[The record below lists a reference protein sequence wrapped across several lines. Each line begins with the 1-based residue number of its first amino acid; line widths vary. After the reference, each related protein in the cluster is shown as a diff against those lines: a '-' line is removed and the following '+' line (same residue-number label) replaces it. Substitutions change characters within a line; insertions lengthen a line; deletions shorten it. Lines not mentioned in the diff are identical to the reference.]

1 MIDDAIRE
9 DVTYGYLVIGLI
21 VIFAPLIAER
31 LRLPGL
37 LGLLIAGALIGPNM
51 FGVLNDFTGVENFG
65 SIGILYLIYLAG
77 LQLDIQTF
85 RRYWEISGAF
95 GLITSIIPFALGT
108 LFMLRLDFDVRAAIL
123 IGSFWASFTL
133 IAYPVLKQ
141 FELTR
146 TRSGA
151 ALLGAS
157 AITDTVSLLV
167 LALVAGSV
175 TGDQSGLVLLLD
187 IALGLAILGVWCLI
201 ILPVIARWFFSTL
214 GRGRIL
220 RFMLI
225 FVGLMSAAVV
235 AQIVDVEPLLGAF
248 FAGLGLNRLVPNE
261 SALME
266 RTEFVGN
273 ALFIPVFMVSVGLLF
288 DPAVMFTAS
297 TIELAFWLS
306 AALVIGKLTAAWIS
320 GMLFDLSRA
329 EIGVLFSV
337 SVAQAAAT
345 LAATIIGLEL
355 GLYGDDV
362 VNAVMIVI
370 AVSLFITSLGT
381 PIFAAQVERPA
392 EDERRIGEVVLVP
405 TRTAGTGLAGR
416 LRLAGRI
423 ADASGGVIIP
433 TVISVPLQDHDIS
446 EARSHLAEI
455 DDTLFSLGL
464 EGDSRIRVDVSV
476 AQGISRAALENNAS
490 LVLLDWPDPR
500 PIVEYF
506 AERTSDEV
514 ARLVSCPIAFASLVD
529 EPIERVVLA
538 VAGHDLQPSRTDD
551 LRAAAAIATAFAS
564 NRQLIVGPVTPETLE
579 EAGIVLPESVHF
591 QAGPPDP
598 EQWARENAT
607 PGDLVVLVSHGQRFG
622 SLVGEPPVPGR
633 SVVAVTTSK
642 ARRWAQDDPA
652 AVMSGGLGAT
662 PRYG

>member
-1 MIDDAIRE
+1 MIDDAIRGN
-9 DVTYGYLVIGLI
+9 VTYGYLIIGLI

-31 LRLPGL
+31 MRLPGL
-37 LGLLIAGALIGPNM
+37 LGLLIAGALIGPNVL
-51 FGVLNDFTGVENFG
+51 GVLDDFTGVENIG
-65 SIGILYLIYLAG
+65 SIGILYLIFLAG

-85 RRYWEISGAF
+85 RRYWEISGGF

-108 LFMLRLDFDVRAAIL
+108 LFMLRLDFDTKAAIL

-146 TRSGA
+146 NRSGA

-175 TGDQSGLVLLLD
+175 TGDSSGLVLLLD
-187 IALGLAILGVWCLI
+187 IAMGLAILGVWCMI
-201 ILPVIARWFFSTL
+201 VLPWIARWFFSTL

-220 RFMLI
+220 RFMLV

-248 FAGLGLNRLVPNE
+248 FAGVGLNRLVPNE

-288 DPAVMFTAS
+288 DPAVMFTVS
-297 TIELAFWLS
+297 TLEMAFWLS
-306 AALVIGKLTAAWIS
+306 TALVVGKLAAAWIS
-320 GMLFDLSRA
+320 GLLFHLSRA

-370 AVSLFITSLGT
+370 VVSLFITSLGT
-381 PIFAAQVERPA
+381 PIFAAQIEQPA
-392 EDERRIGEVVLVP
+392 DEARRIGEVVLVP
-405 TRTAGTGLAGR
+405 TRSAETGLAGR

-433 TVISVPLQDHDIS
+433 TVISIPQQDNDIS
-446 EARSHLAEI
+446 EARSRLAEI
-455 DDTLFSLGL
+455 DDTLYSLGL

-476 AQGISRAALENNAS
+476 AQGIGRASLENNAS
-490 LVLLDWPDPR
+490 LVLLDWPGPR
-500 PIVEYF
+500 PLIGYF
-506 AERTSDEV
+506 TERTSDEV
-514 ARLVSCPIAFASLVD
+514 TRLVSCPVAIASLVD
-529 EPIERVVLA
+529 ERIERVVLA
-538 VAGHDLQPSRTDD
+538 AAKRDLHPSRIED
-551 LRAAAAIATAFAS
+551 LRAAAAIATAIAS
-564 NRQLIVGPVTPETLE
+564 NRQLIVGPLSPETLAE
-579 EAGIVLPESVHF
+579 SGIVLPESVRF
-591 QAGPPDP
+591 AAGPPDP
-598 EQWARENAT
+598 ELWASENTIA
-607 PGDLVVLVSHGQRFG
+607 GDLIVLVSRGQRFG

-633 SVVAVTTSK
+633 SVVAVTASK
-642 ARRWAQDDPA
+642 SLRWTKDDPE
-652 AVMSGGLGAT
+652 AVMSGSFGT
-662 PRYG
+662 TSSFS